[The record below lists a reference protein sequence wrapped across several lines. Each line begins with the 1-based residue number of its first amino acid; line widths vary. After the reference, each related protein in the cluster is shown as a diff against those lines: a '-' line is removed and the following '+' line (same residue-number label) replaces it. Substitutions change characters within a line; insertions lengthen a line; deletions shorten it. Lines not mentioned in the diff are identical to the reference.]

1 VLKLPPLRSIE
12 VFEVVGRTG
21 SISRA
26 AEELGVSPSAVTQQ
40 IHILEKHLGVRLV
53 QRNGRGIEITSWGSM
68 YWSRVTSGFQ
78 QLRRAQEDVDRAQ
91 RSRHLIVSALPSLAT
106 KWLGPLLFDWKQRE
120 PMASVLVK
128 GLDHES
134 KLDGVEADFRISY
147 GQRRRGYSRSS
158 HLFTDHVIVVASP
171 SLLARVGPIRQPSDL
186 RKQTLL
192 WIDWGVD
199 HQSPPTWR
207 DWFPSVGVS
216 GDRLKSE
223 LTFSLSGAA
232 IDAAIE
238 GRGFAL
244 AQYSMVASALA
255 QGHLQRVFAEGLPL
269 PESYFLAWNGAAL
282 DTPTGA
288 AFHAWLL
295 AEGRRFDVPEA
306 ASARGPAPESGA
318 LVPASITPPAG
329 DRTA

>member
-1 VLKLPPLRSIE
+1 MSKLPSLRAIE
-12 VFEVVGRTG
+12 VFEAVGRTG
-21 SISRA
+21 SVSRA

-40 IHILEKHLGVRLV
+40 IHALEKHLGVRLV
-53 QRNGRGIEITSWGSM
+53 QRSGRGIELTSWGAM
-68 YWSRVTSGFQ
+68 YQGRIAVGFQ
-78 QLRRAQEDVDRAQ
+78 HLRRAQEDVERAR
-91 RSRHLIVSALPSLAT
+91 RSRHIVVSALPSLAT
-106 KWLGPLLFDWKQRE
+106 KWLGSLLFDWKRRE
-120 PMASVLVK
+120 PDASVLVK
-128 GLDHES
+128 GLDNEP

-147 GQRRRGYSRSS
+147 GQRRRGYSRYV

-171 SLLARVGPIRQPSDL
+171 RLLERVGPMRQPRDL

-192 WIDWGVD
+192 WIDWGAD

-207 DWFPSVGVS
+207 DWFPSVGVA

-244 AQYSMVASALA
+244 AQYSMVASALS
-255 QGHLQRVFAEGLPL
+255 QGTLTQVFREGLPL

-282 DTPTGA
+282 DTPIGA
-288 AFHAWLL
+288 AFHAWLIGE
-295 AEGRRFDVPEA
+295 ARRFDVPDA
-306 ASARGPAPESGA
+306 ASAR
-318 LVPASITPPAG
+318 
-329 DRTA
+329 R